1 MRIITFLVLLTV
13 SLAAN
18 SQTDSIFQDFKESG
32 YPCYRTDSAFILP
45 CGRVKFPDLLKHIKE
60 AREYIHMEYFK
71 LWNDTIGN
79 TVLEALAERAANGVE
94 VRVLYDTFGNN
105 KKEAGCDENFIRKW
119 RERNVGIEAFGPVRF
134 PWFDAAVHRD
144 HRKMVIIDGRIC
156 YTGGFNVADYYINGR
171 EEIGGWRDMHIRLHG
186 EEIAH
191 GYEQLFE
198 NLWNITTKQQV
209 RKPMKEPLV
218 GAVPSQ
224 NIPTY
229 VVSREPGRKS
239 AAMRKAFATAIDG
252 AKERIVIVNPY
263 PMHCRMVRKSL
274 YRALERG
281 VRVQYMVS
289 YVSDRDFTTDMS
301 GVEMHRLLKRG
312 AEVYLYHGAFHHDK
326 VMLIDDTLASVG
338 TANMDCRS
346 MKFDWEVT
354 AFMKSPELTEKLQ
367 RVFDADL
374 PRSTKMTEENYRLL
388 YTRGQR
394 WYGTFMRL
402 FNGVL

>member
-1 MRIITFLVLLTV
+1 MRTVIFLVLLTV

-18 SQTDSIFQDFKESG
+18 SQTDSIFKEFREAG
-32 YPCYRTDSAFILP
+32 YPCYRTDSTHIMSD
-45 CGRVKFPDLLKHIKE
+45 GRAKFSDLLKHIKE
-60 AREYIHMEYFK
+60 AREYIHVEYFK
-71 LWNDTIGN
+71 FWNDTIGN
-79 TVLEALAERAANGVE
+79 IVLEALAERAANGVE
-94 VRVLYDTFGNN
+94 VRLLYDTFGND
-105 KKEAGCDENFIRKW
+105 KEAAGCDENFIRKW
-119 RERNVGIEAFGPVRF
+119 RERNIEIEGFWPISF

-144 HRKMVIIDGRIC
+144 HRKIVVIDGRLC
-156 YTGGFNVADYYINGR
+156 YTGGFNVAYYYINGR
-171 EEIGGWRDMHIRLHG
+171 ERIGGWRDMHIRLHG

-191 GYEQLFE
+191 GYELLFE
-198 NLWNITTKQQV
+198 DLWNMTTKQQL
-209 RKPMKEPLV
+209 RKPLKEPLV
-218 GAVPSQ
+218 GTVPSQ

-229 VVSREPGRKS
+229 VVSREPGKKS

-263 PMHCRMVRKSL
+263 PMHCRKVRKSL
-274 YRALERG
+274 YRALKRG
-281 VRVQYMVS
+281 VRLQYMVS
-289 YVSDRDFTTDMS
+289 YVSDHEFTTDMS
-301 GVEMHRLLKRG
+301 GVEMHRLQKRG

-354 AFMKSPELTEKLQ
+354 AFMKSPNLTEDLQ
-367 RVFDADL
+367 KVFDDDL
-374 PRSTKMTEENYRLL
+374 PRSTLMTEENYRLL

-394 WYGTFMRL
+394 WFGTFMRM

>member
-1 MRIITFLVLLTV
+1 MRTTVFLVLLTV

-18 SQTDSIFQDFKESG
+18 SQTDSIFKKFKEAG
-32 YPCYRTDSAFILP
+32 YMCCRTDSTHIMSD
-45 CGRVKFPDLLKHIKE
+45 GRAKFPDLLKHIKE
-60 AREYIHMEYFK
+60 AKEYIHVEYFK
-71 LWNDTIGN
+71 FWNDSIGN
-79 TVLEALAERAANGVE
+79 VVLEALAERAANGVE
-94 VRVLYDTFGNN
+94 VKLLYDTFGNN
-105 KKEAGCDENFIRKW
+105 KKGAGCDENFIRKW
-119 RERNVGIEAFGPVRF
+119 RERNIEMVGFSPMKF
-134 PWFDAAVHRD
+134 PWINTALHRD
-144 HRKMVIIDGRIC
+144 HRKIVIIDGRIC
-156 YTGGFNVADYYINGR
+156 YTGGFNVADYYIHGR
-171 EEIGGWRDMHIRLHG
+171 ERIGGWRDMHIRLHG

-224 NIPTY
+224 DIPTY

-263 PMHCRMVRKSL
+263 PMHCRKVRKSL
-274 YRALERG
+274 YRALKRG

-289 YVSDRDFTTDMS
+289 YVSDHEFTTDMS
-301 GVEMHRLLKRG
+301 GVEMHRLQKRG
-312 AEVYLYHGAFHHDK
+312 AEIYLYHGAFHHDK

-346 MKFDWEVT
+346 MKYDWEVT
-354 AFMKSPELTEKLQ
+354 AFMKSAALTKDLQ
-367 RVFDADL
+367 HVFDSDL
-374 PRSTKMTEENYRLL
+374 PRSTQMTKENYPLL

-394 WYGTFMRL
+394 FFGTFMRI